1 MNTKI
6 NSVKPFKPVQ
16 LLTNIMANNT
26 FIIIDKNGVLKEQN
40 SRALTRDC
48 LYKKCG
54 FRKSEGF
61 EQIHVWSAEE
71 TCSHHAVELWGK
83 KTGKKGQENTY
94 SFQFANDAK
103 MYYGALA
110 LISVDS
116 NNHVLDLTMDTWQNI
131 QHTISGENK
140 HTTVDMNKETI
151 ASLHHE
157 AIRDDDES
165 NSDVLSSGSELEE
178 EEYYY
183 SDN

>member
-1 MNTKI
+1 MNTTI

-40 SRALTRDC
+40 SRAITRDC

-61 EQIHVWSAEE
+61 EPIHTWSAEE
-71 TCSHHAVELWGK
+71 TCAHHAVELWGK

-110 LISVDS
+110 LIAVDS

-131 QHTISGENK
+131 QHTISAANI
-140 HTTVDMNKETI
+140 TVDMNKETI
-151 ASLHHE
+151 ASLNHD
-157 AIRDDDES
+157 ASSDDYES

-183 SDN
+183 SDS